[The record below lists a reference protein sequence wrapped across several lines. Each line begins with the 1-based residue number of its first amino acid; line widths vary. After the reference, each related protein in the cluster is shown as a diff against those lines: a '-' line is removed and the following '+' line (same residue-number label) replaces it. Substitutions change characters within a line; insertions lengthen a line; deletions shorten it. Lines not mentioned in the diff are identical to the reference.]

1 MLSLKNKLAYVLGG
15 NGLIGRSVIKK
26 LENQGCKIIN
36 LDLKKIKKSQHT
48 FLKFDCTNIKSIK
61 NYSNIVKK
69 HGLPDIFINCAYPK
83 TKDWDRNNFKDA
95 KLKSLKD
102 NIDYQLSLP
111 SYLIRNVAEIN
122 RKKKKRCSI
131 VLVSSIYGVVGQ
143 DTSIYKGTKTKENLA
158 YSIIKGAIIS
168 LTKQMCAHYSK
179 SGIRINCV
187 SPGGIIDKTK
197 IRSKIYNKLLNNYS
211 KRCPIGRMAN
221 PEEIADPIVFLA
233 SDSATYIS
241 GTNLI
246 VDVGWTSI

>member
-1 MLSLKNKLAYVLGG
+1 MLKLKNKLAYVLGG

-36 LDLKKIKKSQHT
+36 LDLKKDKNYKHT
-48 FLKFDCTNIKSIK
+48 FLKFDCTNINSIESYLNVVRK
-61 NYSNIVKK
+61 YG
-69 HGLPDIFINCAYPK
+69 HPDIFISCAYPK
-83 TKDWDRNNFKDA
+83 TKDWDRNNFKNI
-95 KLKSLKD
+95 KIKSLKD
-102 NIDYQLSLP
+102 NIYNQLTLP

-122 RKKKKRCSI
+122 KKKKKRCSI
-131 VLVSSIYGVVGQ
+131 VLVSSIYGIVGQ
-143 DTSIYKGTKTKENLA
+143 DTSIYAGTKTKENLP
-158 YSIIKGAIIS
+158 YSIIKGATIS

-197 IRSKIYNKLLNNYS
+197 IRSKVYHKLLRNYS
-211 KRCPIGRMAN
+211 KRCPIGRMAK

-233 SDSATYIS
+233 SDSATYIT

-246 VDVGWTSI
+246 VDGGWTSI